1 MVELPRD
8 VLQLKNGPRR
18 RRNVS
23 GGMPVIRKKEMDE
36 GGGGRGAGGDERN
49 EITGSGATGVTG
61 QKSRQMRKDEL
72 T

>member
-23 GGMPVIRKKEMDE
+23 GGMPVIRKKEIDE
-36 GGGGRGAGGDERN
+36 GGGGRGVAREMR
-49 EITGSGATGVTG
+49 TGTGAIGVTG
-61 QKSRQMRKDEL
+61 QRSGQKEL